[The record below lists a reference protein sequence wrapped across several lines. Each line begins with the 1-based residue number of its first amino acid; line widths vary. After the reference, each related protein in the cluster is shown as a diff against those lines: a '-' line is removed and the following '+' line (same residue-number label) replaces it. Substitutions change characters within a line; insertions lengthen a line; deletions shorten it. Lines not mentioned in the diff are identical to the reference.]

1 MSEFVTV
8 MEMINGSGLI
18 IPLMATARVS
28 SWMASFFTRPL
39 YEALAEQ
46 GYFGPA

>member
-1 MSEFVTV
+1 

-28 SWMASFFTRPL
+28 SWMANFFTRPL
-39 YEALAEQ
+39 YEVLAEQ